1 MTDAEI
7 LVIGG
12 GIAGASAAFELA
24 AHRKT
29 ILVERESFCGYHSTG
44 RSAASFT
51 ENYGNTVIRRLAR
64 ASRDFFERPP
74 TGFAEA
80 PLVTLRGMLTIG
92 RTDQRAAL
100 DAELARGREY
110 VPDMY
115 AVDADDAVRR
125 VPILRRNYVA
135 GGVVEPRSLDIDVH
149 GVHQAFLKGFKARG
163 GSIATDAEVTSLERN
178 QGNWR
183 VQTRVGSFTSKII
196 VNAAGAW
203 ADHIAALADARPV
216 RLTPKRRTAF
226 TVDAPVCIDVS
237 GWPLVND
244 VAEQF
249 YFKPDAGQLLVSPAD
264 ATPSAPVDARP
275 EELDIAIGVDRLE
288 RATTLKIA
296 HIKHKWA
303 GLRSFV
309 ADNSPVVGWD
319 DEVQGFFWVAGQGG
333 YGIKTSP
340 ALARAVASLVE
351 HGRLTADM
359 RDAGLRKEDLA
370 PGRCRVRP
378 QSAPATI

>member
-1 MTDAEI
+1 MTDTEI

-24 AHRKT
+24 ARRKT

-51 ENYGNTVIRRLAR
+51 ENYGNAVIRRLAR
-64 ASRDFFERPP
+64 ASREFFEHPP
-74 TGFAEA
+74 AGLASA
-80 PLVTLRGMLTIG
+80 PLVTPRGMLTVG
-92 RTDQRAAL
+92 RADQRAAL
-100 DAELARGREY
+100 EAELVRGRQY

-115 AVDADDAVRR
+115 PVDADEAVRR
-125 VPILRRNYVA
+125 VPILRRDYVA

-149 GVHQAFLKGFKARG
+149 AVHQAFLKGFKGRG
-163 GSIATDAEVTSLERN
+163 GAIAVDAEVVSLRRSHGSWQVE
-178 QGNWR
+178 
-183 VQTRVGSFTSKII
+183 TRAGSFTGAIV

-203 ADHIAALADARPV
+203 ADHVAALAGVHPV
-216 RLTPKRRTAF
+216 GLVPKRRTAF
-226 TVDAPVCIDVS
+226 TVDAPVGIDVS

-264 ATPSAPVDARP
+264 ATPSTPVDARP

-288 RATTLKIA
+288 RATTLSITR
-296 HIKHKWA
+296 IKHKWA

-309 ADNSPVVGWD
+309 ADGSPVVGWD
-319 DEVQGFFWVAGQGG
+319 DEAQGFFWVAGQGG
-333 YGIKTSP
+333 YGIKTAP
-340 ALARAVASLVE
+340 ALARAVAGLVG
-351 HGRLTADM
+351 HGRLPADL
-359 RDAGLRKEDLA
+359 REEGLREEDLA
-370 PGRCRVRP
+370 PGRCRMGL
-378 QSAPATI
+378 QSAPATF